1 MESLAIVVVMLF
13 LIAILAGPISIAL
26 SSKFLKSRLDSK
38 ASLGIVI
45 LNLIRKAIH
54 LVVVAF
60 GNLIGVQFLLI
71 AGLPLI
77 PRLIGIFAIVTCYI
91 GLRREYFPEFFFAPD
106 LLSKLGIP
114 QRRKNNPNKGRTSGN
129 DGHGPEGQH

>member
-1 MESLAIVVVMLF
+1 MLF

-26 SSKFLKSRLDSK
+26 SSTFLKSRLDSK

-45 LNLIRKAIH
+45 LNLIRKAVH
-54 LVVVAF
+54 LIVVAF

-77 PRLIGIFAIVTCYI
+77 PRFIGLFAIVTCYI
-91 GLRREYFPEFFFAPD
+91 GLRREYFPEFFFARD
-106 LLSKLGIP
+106 LVAKLGIS
-114 QRRKNNPNKGRTSGN
+114 RKNGRSSGN

>member
-77 PRLIGIFAIVTCYI
+77 PRLIGLFAVVTCYI
-91 GLRREYFPEFFFAPD
+91 GLRREYFPEFFFARD
-106 LLSKLGIP
+106 LVAKLGIS
-114 QRRKNNPNKGRTSGN
+114 RKNGRTSGN

>member
-1 MESLAIVVVMLF
+1 MLF

-26 SSKFLKSRLDSK
+26 SSKFLKSRLEGK

-77 PRLIGIFAIVTCYI
+77 PRLIGLFAVVTCYI
-91 GLRREYFPEFFFAPD
+91 GLRREYFPEFFFARD
-106 LLSKLGIP
+106 LVAKLGIS
-114 QRRKNNPNKGRTSGN
+114 RKNGRSSGN

>member
-13 LIAILAGPISIAL
+13 LIALLAGPISIGL
-26 SSKFLKSRLDSK
+26 SSRFIQSRLSSQ

-45 LNLIRKAIH
+45 LNLLRKAIH
-54 LVVVAF
+54 LILVAF
-60 GNLIGVQFLLI
+60 GTLIGVQFLFI

-77 PRLIGIFAIVTCYI
+77 PRLIGLFSVVTCYI
-91 GLRREYFPEFFFAPD
+91 GLRREYFPDFFFVRD
-106 LLSKLGIP
+106 LLAKFGVS
-114 QRRKNNPNKGRTSGN
+114 RKNGRSSGN